1 VTNLL
6 PFIGTTDQF
15 NVDYREQLVTNSMI
29 VINRNPWFGSFN
41 CMKTPEMEAM
51 RQGEGIID
59 IVNTY
64 LGITLYD
71 GFVGV
76 GLFVAF
82 FALTLLGIYRAM
94 RSLPD
99 RDSEE
104 YLLGR
109 VLLSTLLA
117 ILVMIFSVSTITIV
131 PYIYWLVAAMGVAYA
146 QMVRK

>member
-1 VTNLL
+1 
-6 PFIGTTDQF
+6 
-15 NVDYREQLVTNSMI
+15 
-29 VINRNPWFGSFN
+29 
-41 CMKTPEMEAM
+41 MKTPEMEAM

-131 PYIYWLVAAMGVAYA
+131 PYMYWTVAAMGVAYS
-146 QMVRK
+146 QMVRKKSV